1 MNKQPEER
9 TLVHDFFVSYNKAD
23 KDWAAWIAWQLEA
36 AGRIVFIQAWDF
48 RPGENF
54 VLEMQEALASSKQ
67 TIMVLSEDYLNSS
80 FTAPEWAAVFAAD
93 PTAKDQKLVP
103 VRVRKCKPQGLLAT
117 LIYVDLVGLS
127 QDAATAA
134 LLGAFSRRA
143 KPSAIPAFPSDRTQD
158 TVLPISFPGASD
170 HDVHAS
176 PPPAFDFEATAASAL
191 LSARERLQV
200 IAKLNAIVPAQFN
213 ILVFSL
219 KPPDGLV
226 PPMPAPQA
234 DRSTAL
240 LTWAESPSGSGLQV
254 VKEVLDYVCK
264 PQLFSPHPEGEGDV
278 EKSILRDEV
287 LPGAKSNRQST
298 SSFWTSMP
306 GFLTGIAAIMTAI
319 IALYGAIHHS
329 VPTAILFVNPNT
341 IQKGQSSTLT
351 WQTTDA
357 NVVSIEEIGAITPNG
372 SRQVTPDSSITYHL
386 TATGAG
392 GTQKAAA
399 QISVTSARPQITI
412 DGPTTLEPGQT
423 RNIPLSLTRGG
434 QVEVV
439 IQSLIQDWSGFSGE
453 KGLLGQD
460 GLYVSICS
468 AKSSGACAH
477 QQMKASQAFVQDLPP
492 GSGTLSVFNFTTSP
506 RMSVTLRIKQ
516 SDDVDQ

>member
-298 SSFWTSMP
+298 SSLWTSMP

-341 IQKGQSSTLT
+341 IQTGRSPITL
-351 WQTTDA
+351 QPR
-357 NVVSIEEIGAITPNG
+357 ERGALK
-372 SRQVTPDSSITYHL
+372 RL
-386 TATGAG
+386 
-392 GTQKAAA
+392 
-399 QISVTSARPQITI
+399 R
-412 DGPTTLEPGQT
+412 
-423 RNIPLSLTRGG
+423 RR
-434 QVEVV
+434 
-439 IQSLIQDWSGFSGE
+439 
-453 KGLLGQD
+453 
-460 GLYVSICS
+460 
-468 AKSSGACAH
+468 
-477 QQMKASQAFVQDLPP
+477 SQ
-492 GSGTLSVFNFTTSP
+492 
-506 RMSVTLRIKQ
+506 
-516 SDDVDQ
+516 